1 VIWLNLLITGGG
13 GYLGCVLIPLLLEQG
28 HNITCMDKLFF
39 GEEPLKSFID
49 EIKFLKEDIRTF
61 NPSILDDIDVCVNLA
76 AISQPDQA
84 GVINPKLYYEINHSG
99 CVRLAKLCKEHK
111 IKRFI
116 FTSSC
121 SVYGFQNKLM
131 SETSTPKALEAY
143 GKSKLLAEQEIL
155 PLANDN
161 FIVTILRPATMYGFS
176 PKMRFDLVVNG
187 MTWALHKFG
196 KINVMRDGTQWRPNV
211 HVKDVAFLISELLD
225 ISENKVQRAIF
236 NVGSNEQNYQ
246 ILPLAKII
254 GDSIEGTYEL
264 DWYGEPD
271 TRSYKVDFSKL
282 QNKLKFKIQYTVKDA
297 VKTIYNKLSERKT
310 VKDDKTSVI
319 SWYKKISEE
328 GYIKPINI

>member
-1 VIWLNLLITGGG
+1 MNLLITGGG

-39 GEEPLKSFID
+39 GEDPLKSFID
-49 EIKFLKEDIRTF
+49 DIKFLKEDIRTF
-61 NPSILDDIDVCVNLA
+61 NPSILDDIDICVNLA

-84 GVINPKLYYEINHSG
+84 EVINPKLYYEINHYG
-99 CVRLAKLCKEHK
+99 CVRLAKLCKEHN

-116 FTSSC
+116 FTSTC
-121 SVYGFQNKLM
+121 SVYGFQNEVM
-131 SETSTPKALEAY
+131 SEASTPKALEAY

-155 PLANDN
+155 PLADEN

-176 PKMRFDLVVNG
+176 SKMRFDLVVNG

-211 HVKDVAFLISELLD
+211 HVKDVALLISKLID
-225 ISENKVQRAIF
+225 ISENKIQREIF

-246 ILPLAKII
+246 ILPLAKVI
-254 GDSIEGTYEL
+254 GDSIEEAYEL
-264 DWYGEPD
+264 DWYGAPD

-282 QNKLKFKIQYTVKDA
+282 QNQLGFNIQYSVKDA
-297 VKTIYNKLSERKT
+297 VKKIYNKLSERKT
-310 VKDDKTSVI
+310 IKSDKTSVI
-319 SWYKKISEE
+319 SWYKKLSEE
-328 GYIKPINI
+328 GSIKLLNN

>member
-1 VIWLNLLITGGG
+1 MNLLITGGG

-49 EIKFLKEDIRTF
+49 DIKFLKEDIRTF
-61 NPSILDDIDVCVNLA
+61 NPSILDDIDICVNLA

-84 GVINPKLYYEINHSG
+84 EVINPKLYYEINHYG
-99 CVRLAKLCKEHK
+99 CVRLAKLCKEHN

-116 FTSSC
+116 FTSTC
-121 SVYGFQNKLM
+121 SVYGFQNEVM
-131 SETSTPKALEAY
+131 SEASTPKALEAY

-155 PLANDN
+155 PLADEN

-176 PKMRFDLVVNG
+176 SKMRFDLVVNG

-211 HVKDVAFLISELLD
+211 HVKDVALLISKLID
-225 ISENKVQRAIF
+225 ISENKIQREIF

-246 ILPLAKII
+246 ILPLAKVI
-254 GDSIEGTYEL
+254 GDSIEEAYEL
-264 DWYGEPD
+264 DWYGAPD

-282 QNKLKFKIQYTVKDA
+282 QNQLGFNIQYSVKDA
-297 VKTIYNKLSERKT
+297 VKKIYNKLSERKT
-310 VKDDKTSVI
+310 IKSDKTSVI
-319 SWYKKISEE
+319 SWYKKLSEE
-328 GYIKPINI
+328 GSIKLLNN